1 MLQVLPSF
9 FPEGFLNPS
18 GYCYSMKPELIALH
32 IVSDSLIAFA
42 YYSIPITLLYFLQKQ
57 RDLPFNWIFLLF
69 GVFTIACGTTHI
81 MEIWTLWHPSD
92 WIYGFLKAL
101 TAGISLCTAIALWI
115 LGKSG
120 YWQWILS
127 EFTIIKWDKSGN
139 LLHLMGTNIDIS
151 KPKEAEMEMMTT
163 KIALEDQL
171 QRSLLQERITQEI
184 RSSLKPEQFFQI
196 AVNQIGEA
204 FNVDRCLVHIYVESP
219 TPHIPLMA
227 EYKRPGIETP
237 WVMDIPVI
245 GNPHAVRILSQ
256 DSAIAC
262 DDVEKEP
269 LLKGAL
275 SLYHQVGLKSLLGVR
290 TSYQGKPNGIIGI
303 HQYHHQR
310 HWRDEEISLL
320 EAVAAQLGIAIAQ
333 ANLLARE
340 RERRIELDWHN
351 QQLTEEIRIRQH
363 TEEALRKSEE
373 RWQLVLEGNN
383 DGIYDWNIKT
393 GEAFLSSRL
402 KEMLGYQDYELRNH
416 VDTWHNLLHPED
428 FKQVIKSQEAYLNK
442 QSPEYLVEY
451 RLRCKD
457 GSYKWILARG
467 QAQWDEMGQA
477 VRMVGSHQD
486 ISDRKQVEAALIQ
499 SEKKYRDL
507 VEASQD
513 MIWSVDNEGHYTFV
527 NGAVKQIY
535 GYEPEEM
542 IGCQFAEFI
551 SPHQISK
558 DRDIFSHV
566 IDGKSVFQ
574 HETTHIAR
582 DGKPIHLMFNAI
594 AQRDERGEVIGTIG
608 TASDITERKQREEAL
623 QLIVEG
629 TASATGCDF
638 MRSCVFYLAKV
649 LHVRY
654 ALIAEVD
661 KDRTKARS
669 LAFWTGETWGENFE
683 YKLEGTPCQEAVQGK
698 ACLYPENVQD
708 FFPCDGDLIEL
719 DAESY
724 LGIPLHHSD
733 GSISGI
739 LVVMD
744 HKPMIPNSGQESILK
759 IFAARASAEIER
771 QQAEAALRAS
781 EARERKK
788 AEELEVTLKQL
799 KHTQS
804 QLIQAEKML
813 SLGQFVAGVAHEIN
827 NPVNFIYGNIT
838 YVDRY
843 FQDLLSLIELYQQTY
858 PNSTPAI
865 QDLTEA
871 IELDFLVEDWQKIIH
886 SMQLGSER
894 IQDIVLCLRSFARLD
909 ESELKSVD
917 IHEGIENTLI
927 ILRHRLKSVGDRF
940 AIEVIKNYGKLPLIS
955 CYASQLNQVFLN
967 LLNNAIDALENQPSP
982 RIITIHTEMGS
993 GELPSGC
1000 QMEEWGI
1007 GNGEEDKETR
1017 GDRGDFFSP
1026 HSSLP
1031 APSILIRITDN
1042 GYGISEEV
1050 LNRIFDPFFTTK
1062 SVGTGAGLGL
1072 SISYQIV
1079 VNRHGGKMKC
1089 NSVVGEGTEF
1099 VIELPVMQRKLS
1111 RSGE

>member
-1 MLQVLPSF
+1 MLQFLPSF

-18 GYCYSMKPELIALH
+18 GYCYTLKPELIALH
-32 IVSDSLIAFA
+32 IVSDFLIAFA
-42 YYSIPITLLYFLQKQ
+42 YYSIPITLLYFLQKP
-57 RDLPFNWIFLLF
+57 RDLAFNWIFLLF
-69 GVFTIACGTTHI
+69 GAFTIACGTTHI
-81 MEIWTLWHPSD
+81 MEIWTIFYPYYWVS
-92 WIYGFLKAL
+92 GFLKAL
-101 TAGISLCTAIALWI
+101 TAGISLCAAIELWI
-115 LGKSG
+115 LGKSR

-127 EFTIIKWDKSGN
+127 QTKVIEWDKSGN
-139 LLHLMGTNIDIS
+139 LLHLTGTNIDVS
-151 KPKEAEMEMMTT
+151 KSKEAQMEIMTT
-163 KIALEDQL
+163 KIALEDKL
-171 QRSLLQERITQEI
+171 QRILLQERITQEI

-227 EYKRPGIETP
+227 EYKRPGIEAP
-237 WVMDIPVI
+237 WVIDIPVI
-245 GNPHAVRILSQ
+245 GNPHVVRLLSQ

-275 SLYHQVGLKSLLGVR
+275 SLCQQVGLKSMMGVR
-290 TSYQGKPNGIIGI
+290 TSYQGKPNGVIGV
-303 HQYHHQR
+303 HQYHHPR

-340 RERRIELDWHN
+340 RQRRIELDWHN

-393 GEAFLSSRL
+393 GEVFLSSRL

-467 QAQWDEMGQA
+467 QAQWDEMGQP

-513 MIWSVDNEGHYTFV
+513 MIWSVDNEGDYTFV
-527 NGAVKQIY
+527 NSAVKQIY
-535 GYEPEEM
+535 GYNPEEM
-542 IGCQFAEFI
+542 IGCPFAEFI

-558 DRDIFSHV
+558 DEDIFHRV
-566 IDGKSVFQ
+566 IQGKPIFQ

-594 AQRDERGEVIGTIG
+594 AQRDEWGEIVGTIG

-623 QLIVEG
+623 RLIVEG

-649 LHVRY
+649 LQVRY

-661 KDRTKARS
+661 KERTKARS
-669 LAFWTGETWGENFE
+669 LAFWIGETWGDNFE
-683 YKLEGTPCQEAVQGK
+683 YKLEGTPCQGAVQGK

-708 FFPCDGDLIEL
+708 LFPCDGDLTEL

-724 LGIPLHHSD
+724 LGIPLHNSD

-744 HKPMIPNSGQESILK
+744 VKPMVPNSGQESILK

-771 QQAEAALRAS
+771 QQADAALRES

-788 AEELEVTLKQL
+788 AEELQFTLKQL
-799 KHTQS
+799 KHTQA

-838 YVDRY
+838 YADRY

-865 QDLTEA
+865 QDRTEE

-894 IQDIVLCLRSFARLD
+894 IQQIVVCLRNFSRLE

-917 IHEGIENTLI
+917 IHDGIENTLM
-927 ILRHRLKSVGDRF
+927 ILRHRFRSVGDRCE
-940 AIEVIKNYGKLPLIS
+940 IQVIKDYGKLPLIT

-967 LLNNAIDALENQPSP
+967 LLNNAIDAVEKQPSP
-982 RIITIHTEMGS
+982 RIITIRTEMGS
-993 GELPSGC
+993 GFF
-1000 QMEEWGI
+1000 GI
-1007 GNGEEDKETR
+1007 GHGQEEGGNKNN
-1017 GDRGDFFSP
+1017 FS
-1026 HSSLP
+1026 SSPSPYSPPTPKNPLP
-1031 APSILIRITDN
+1031 TPSIIIRITDN

-1050 LNRIFDPFFTTK
+1050 INRIFDPFFTTK
-1062 SVGTGAGLGL
+1062 SVGAGAGLGL

-1099 VIELPVMQRKLS
+1099 VIELPIAPRKIS
-1111 RSGE
+1111 